1 METGERLSAYLA
13 GELST
18 GDARALEA
26 ELARDPGLRIR
37 LERLRRLEAELG
49 ALPDVGPDPAF
60 SAGLRDAVTDELSRQ
75 PLPGDEL
82 GRRRAA
88 RAART
93 GLPGWMP
100 AFAGAAAVLVL
111 VVGGIVIGGGLGG
124 QDAGDFDV
132 ATDGEAGAQEESA
145 STLQAPEG
153 EMEEADTAL
162 GPVLV
167 ADGVAYDEATLTDLP
182 GAPRFDGIVAER
194 LASGSVDELATAYQ
208 RSLTGESATGD
219 DGAESG
225 DGAEASGPVDPPLQV
240 VGSEPVT
247 DADLAEV
254 ARCLETVLAGSET
267 LIPVYAELATF
278 ESEPVIVFG
287 LASVDPDTG
296 AHTRIEIWAVSR
308 ADCEV
313 RFLSQ
318 QDR

>member
-26 ELARDPGLRIR
+26 ELARDPALRTR

-49 ALPDVGPDPAF
+49 ALPDIGPDPAF
-60 SAGLRDAVTDELSRQ
+60 SASLRDAVTDELSRQ

-88 RAART
+88 RAARG

-124 QDAGDFDV
+124 QDEAGLDV
-132 ATDGEAGAQEESA
+132 AMDGDAGGAEEESA
-145 STLQAPEG
+145 ATLQGPEG

-167 ADGVAYDEATLTDLP
+167 ADGVSYDEDALTALP
-182 GAPRFDGIVAER
+182 GDPRFDGIVAER
-194 LASGSVDELATAYQ
+194 LASGSADELATAYQ
-208 RSLTGESATGD
+208 RSLTGEREGGGGGAGD
-219 DGAESG
+219 EV
-225 DGAEASGPVDPPLQV
+225 EESGPVDPPLQV

-247 DADLAEV
+247 EQDLTEV
-254 ARCLETVLAGSET
+254 ARCLEIVLADGET

-278 ESEPVIVFG
+278 DSEPVIVFG